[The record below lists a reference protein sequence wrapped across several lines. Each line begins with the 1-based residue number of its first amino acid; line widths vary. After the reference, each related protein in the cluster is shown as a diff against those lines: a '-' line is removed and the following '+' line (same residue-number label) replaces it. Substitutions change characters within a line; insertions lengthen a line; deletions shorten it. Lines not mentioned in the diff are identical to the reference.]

1 MKKLQ
6 LAIAAAVALSST
18 ALPLTAQAQ
27 VKPKHHKLATFAA
40 GVAGYEVAKHS
51 HNKFA
56 HKHRFAAGIASAV
69 VANKMMKAHDRK
81 VAAAH
86 GH

>member
-1 MKKLQ
+1 MKNFQ
-6 LAIAAAVALSST
+6 LAIAAATVMST
-18 ALPLTAQAQ
+18 VALPLSAQATQ
-27 VKPKHHKLATFAA
+27 VKKHHKLATVAA

-56 HKHRFAAGIASAV
+56 KKHRFAAGVASAV
-69 VANKMMKAHDRK
+69 VANKMMKAHDKK
-81 VAAAH
+81 VAAH

>member
-6 LAIAAAVALSST
+6 LAMAASVFMTAAVMPAAAQT
-18 ALPLTAQAQ
+18 HR
-27 VKPKHHKLATFAA
+27 KHHHKLATLAV
-40 GVAGYEVAKHS
+40 GVAGYEAAKHS

-56 HKHRFAAGIASAV
+56 HKHRFAAGIASAYA
-69 VANKMMKAHDRK
+69 ANKMMKAHDKK
-81 VAAAH
+81 VDARH

>member
-1 MKKLQ
+1 MNQLKL
-6 LAIAAAVALSST
+6 ISAAVIVLAGS
-18 ALPLTAQAQ
+18 ALPLTAAAQA
-27 VKPKHHKLATFAA
+27 KTKHHKLATVAA

-51 HNKFA
+51 GSKFA
-56 HKHRFAAGIASAV
+56 HKHRFAAGLASAYA
-69 VANKMMKAHDRK
+69 ANKMMKAHDKK